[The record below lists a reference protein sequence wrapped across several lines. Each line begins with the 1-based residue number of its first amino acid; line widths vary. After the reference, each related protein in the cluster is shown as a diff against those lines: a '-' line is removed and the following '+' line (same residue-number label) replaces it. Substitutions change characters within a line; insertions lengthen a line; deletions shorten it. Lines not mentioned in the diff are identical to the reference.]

1 MTPILFISVRWLDAI
16 DILLV
21 AFLIY
26 QLYNI
31 VKGTVAI
38 RIFVGIFA
46 LYLFWKIVEALKM
59 ELLSDIL
66 GQFIGVGV
74 IALIIVFQQEIRR
87 FLLYLGNTQ
96 LVEENSFLRRQF
108 GWTRKASSEINL
120 NLNEI
125 LEAGKDLSKE
135 KTGALIVLQKN
146 TIIDAFLSGGT
157 KIDGEITQGLLLSI
171 FNKLSPLHDGAVLI
185 ENNRLVSAGNVLPV
199 SQRTDIPKNFGMRHR
214 AALGLSENSDS
225 LIIIVSEE
233 TGNLSLVHKEEISED
248 LSLSKLSTLIKEK
261 LGS

>member
-1 MTPILFISVRWLDAI
+1 MNQMLFISLRWLDVL

-38 RIFVGIFA
+38 RIFIGIFA

-59 ELLSDIL
+59 ELLADIL

-96 LVEENSFLRRQF
+96 LFKENSVLRRLL
-108 GWTRKASSEINL
+108 GWNKNAVNASKINL
-120 NLNEI
+120 FEI
-125 LEAGKDLSKE
+125 SEACKNLSKE
-135 KTGALIVLQKN
+135 KTGALIVIQKN
-146 TIIDAFLSGGT
+146 SELDAFITGGQL
-157 KIDGEITQGLLLSI
+157 INAHLNHLLLEAI
-171 FNKLSPLHDGAVLI
+171 FNKNSPLHDGAVLI
-185 ENNRLVSAGNVLPV
+185 QNNSIVSAGNVLPV
-199 SQRTDIPKNFGMRHR
+199 SERLDLPKKFGMRHR
-214 AALGLSENSDS
+214 AALGLSENSDAVIV
-225 LIIIVSEE
+225 LVSEE
-233 TGNLSLVHKEEISED
+233 TGHIAIVYREAFEER
-248 LSLSKLSTLIKEK
+248 IKPEK
-261 LGS
+261 LEERINNKLL